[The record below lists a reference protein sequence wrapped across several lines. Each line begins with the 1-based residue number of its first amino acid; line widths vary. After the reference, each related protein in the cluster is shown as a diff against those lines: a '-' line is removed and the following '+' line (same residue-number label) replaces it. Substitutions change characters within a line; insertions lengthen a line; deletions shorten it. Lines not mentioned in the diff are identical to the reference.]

1 MNTMKAAAVIFGLLA
16 LVLTILCLNN
26 PAHPA
31 AVVAVTFAFASA
43 MLSVLYAGLS
53 DAPWA

>member
-1 MNTMKAAAVIFGLLA
+1 MKAAAVIFGLLA
-16 LVLTILCLNN
+16 LALTALCLSN
-26 PAHPA
+26 PTHPA

-43 MLSVLYAGLS
+43 MLSVLYAGLI

>member
-1 MNTMKAAAVIFGLLA
+1 MNIMKAAAVIFGLLA
-16 LVLTILCLNN
+16 LVLTILCLIN
-26 PAHPA
+26 PTHPA
-31 AVVAVTFAFASA
+31 AVVAVSFAFVSA